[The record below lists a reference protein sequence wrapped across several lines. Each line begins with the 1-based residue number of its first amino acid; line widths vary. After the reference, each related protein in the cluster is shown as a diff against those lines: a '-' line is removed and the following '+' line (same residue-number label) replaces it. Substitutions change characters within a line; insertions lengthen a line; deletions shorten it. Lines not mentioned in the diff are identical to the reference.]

1 MPQNWYVKDLLE
13 QNLYMKNYRKI
24 LVILATISVLLSNAA
39 LAQKDGDVLK
49 TYSSYTLYGIGDMYR
64 MGGIANKAMGGVNY
78 GARDPFGINSYN
90 PAALS
95 VQDSLVVML
104 DFAAGSKNTYS
115 KSLKST
121 TSANTFYFDYVD
133 FSLRIAR
140 NLTVNVGMSPISDI
154 GYDIAR
160 KETDP
165 KQLHQYGDIQYSYAG
180 EGGINQVHW
189 GAGYKLFSKFSVGV
203 NMNYYFGSIN
213 RYSVTEFLAPPV
225 TSSDFA
231 NIYSESKTKIS
242 KIGFTFGAQFHSRLN
257 SKTFL
262 TVGAIYQPKTILP
275 TRKETLTI
283 ATNDIS
289 SDTAKYVVTKINNVF
304 MPTTIGLGFTLRKG
318 DKLVIGADYTYQD
331 WSQFNLDGASHSV
344 TFESGKSHIYNLGF
358 EYTPKI
364 NNIKNNYLRWNYRA
378 GLRYAQTFMTCNG
391 YNITEQSVFLGVG
404 IPVARRSGSKINAA
418 LEVGQR
424 GTTQHGL
431 IKETFVTFSL
441 GINIFDLWFQKF
453 QFN

>member
-1 MPQNWYVKDLLE
+1 
-13 QNLYMKNYRKI
+13 MKGYRKI
-24 LVILATISVLLSNAA
+24 LVIVAAISILSVNAA
-39 LAQKDGDVLK
+39 LAQREGDAFR
-49 TYSSYTLYGIGDMYR
+49 THSPYTLYGIGDMYR
-64 MGGIANKAMGGVNY
+64 MGNIAHKAMGGVNY
-78 GARDPFGINSYN
+78 GARDPLGINSYN

-95 VQDSLVVML
+95 IQDSLVVML

-115 KSLKST
+115 KSLTST

-133 FSLRIAR
+133 FSLKVAR
-140 NLTVNVGMSPISDI
+140 NLAVNVGMSPISDI

-165 KQLHQYGDIQYSYAG
+165 NLIYQYGDIQYSYAG

-189 GAGYKLFSKFSVGV
+189 GAGYKLFTKFSIGM

-213 RYSVTEFLAPPV
+213 RYSSKEFV
-225 TSSDFA
+225 TSSTFSS
-231 NIYSESKTKIS
+231 IYSESKTKIS

-257 SKTFL
+257 PTTHL
-262 TVGAIYQPKTILP
+262 TVGAIFQPKTILP
-275 TRKETLTI
+275 TNKETTI
-283 ATNDIS
+283 ITVNDIS
-289 SDTAKYVVTKINNVF
+289 SDTAKHVLTKVDDIF
-304 MPTTIGLGFTLRKG
+304 MPATIGIGFTLRKG

-331 WSQFNLDGASHSV
+331 WSKFNFDGSSHSFS
-344 TFESGKSHIYNLGF
+344 FEAGKSHIYNVGL
-358 EYTPKI
+358 EYTPKV

-391 YNITEQSVFLGVG
+391 YNIDEKSIFVGLG

-418 LEVGQR
+418 IEAGQR
-424 GTTQHGL
+424 GTTRNGL
-431 IKETFVTFSL
+431 IKETFVTFSV